1 MSGVVSGLVVLG
13 VDPGCPGGWA
23 MLDRDGAA
31 IGCGLGEVEDGFL
44 SPTMIGV
51 LAQHTFPPAR
61 VVHPAFRQDLAA
73 AIESFPPRPMMH
85 VKSIAG
91 LFAGVGA
98 WRIAIRAAGF
108 PAPAAVDPKSWQHRF
123 KDEYREAEAKLRAR
137 FPDLAGKRLRDKIQE
152 EHRAVYHAE
161 ALRRWPDQR
170 PNLVGPKGGK
180 RHDAAAA
187 LWIAEHHRLSIVG
200 DLRHAPR
207 A

>member
-1 MSGVVSGLVVLG
+1 MTGLVVLG

-51 LAQHTFPPAR
+51 LAAASFPR
-61 VVHPAFRQDLAA
+61 NGGHLVA

-108 PAPAAVDPKSWQHRF
+108 PTPAAVDPRAWQHRF
-123 KDEYREAEAKLRAR
+123 KDDYREAEAKLRAR
-137 FPDLAGKRLRDKIQE
+137 FPELAGKRLRDKVQE

-170 PNLVGPKGGK
+170 PALVGPRGGA
-180 RHDAAAA
+180 RHDVAAA

-200 DLRHAPR
+200 DLRSAPR

>member
-1 MSGVVSGLVVLG
+1 MSGFVVLG

-23 MLDRDGAA
+23 MLDRDGDA
-31 IGCGLGEVEDGFL
+31 IGCGLGEEEDGFL
-44 SPTMIGV
+44 SPTTIGV
-51 LAQHTFPPAR
+51 LVQTSFPRNAGN
-61 VVHPAFRQDLAA
+61 LAA

-85 VKSIAG
+85 IKSIAG

-108 PAPAAVDPKSWQHRF
+108 PAPAAVDPRAWQKRF

-137 FPDLAGKRLRDKIQE
+137 FPELAGKRLRDKIQD

-170 PNLVGPKGGK
+170 PNLLGPKGGK

-200 DLRHAPR
+200 DLRHASR

>member
-1 MSGVVSGLVVLG
+1 MILG

-23 MLDRDGAA
+23 MLDRDGDA
-31 IGCGLGEVEDGFL
+31 IGCGLGEEEDGFL
-44 SPTMIGV
+44 SPTTIGV
-51 LAQHTFPPAR
+51 LVQTSFPRNAGN
-61 VVHPAFRQDLAA
+61 LAA

-108 PAPAAVDPKSWQHRF
+108 PAPAAVDPRAWQKRF

-137 FPDLAGKRLRDKIQE
+137 FPELTGKRLRDKVQE

-161 ALRRWPDQR
+161 AMRRWPNQR
-170 PNLVGPKGGK
+170 PNLLGPKGGK